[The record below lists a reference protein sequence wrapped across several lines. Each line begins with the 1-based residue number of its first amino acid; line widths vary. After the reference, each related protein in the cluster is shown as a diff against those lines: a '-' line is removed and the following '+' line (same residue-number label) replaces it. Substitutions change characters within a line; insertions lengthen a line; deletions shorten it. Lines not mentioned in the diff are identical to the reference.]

1 MVVNLCPEKCSKS
14 IQYTV
19 RKSQK
24 VRQSNERNIIS
35 SVVTSKPQSHGYI
48 CESAFVLLLHS
59 KHHGLTVFALNTKT
73 LGCPPKCMFFSPRWT
88 QVRSLENITQYA
100 ACSLISVLHF
110 SAILA
115 TLLEWIDLSKL
126 TPIVDSG
133 TKSFTVLWLQSA
145 KPDYDIMSRPIYQPH
160 FCSFELRTPE
170 SSLKTTSLIKTSDYV
185 QARTENERLQITR
198 EPK

>member
-126 TPIVDSG
+126 FQLPSLI
-133 TKSFTVLWLQSA
+133 LAPNHLQ
-145 KPDYDIMSRPIYQPH
+145 
-160 FCSFELRTPE
+160 FCDCNRQSQI
-170 SSLKTTSLIKTSDYV
+170 TTSCHGQYISRIFVLS
-185 QARTENERLQITR
+185 N
-198 EPK
+198 